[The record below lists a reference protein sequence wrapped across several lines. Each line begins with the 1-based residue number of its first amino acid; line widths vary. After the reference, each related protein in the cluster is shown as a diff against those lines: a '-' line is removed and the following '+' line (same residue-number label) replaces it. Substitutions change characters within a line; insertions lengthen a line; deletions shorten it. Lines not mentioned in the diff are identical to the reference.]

1 MQDFSPSPLPSP
13 VKGEGKTIAR
23 RIDVKAL
30 ILQNS
35 GHEGPGTIE
44 NYLKENKL
52 AYTIVDLSKKGYK
65 LPAPSDYNALIVMG
79 GPMNVYE
86 TDEFP
91 YLIEE
96 EKIIKTAI
104 EKNYLVL
111 GICLGAQMMAKALDA
126 KVTKG
131 KTKEIG
137 WYDINLTEDGIE
149 DKALGPLG
157 NKVKVFQWHGDTF
170 DIPSGAVRLAGS
182 ELFPNQAFRYGKR
195 AYALQFHLEV
205 TEDII
210 KNWIKHGEEEL
221 KPLKGIIDP
230 KKIVDDNKKY
240 IQGFEERGRQFYKNL
255 FKE

>member
-1 MQDFSPSPLPSP
+1 M
-13 VKGEGKTIAR
+13 
-23 RIDVKAL
+23 KAL
-30 ILQNS
+30 ILQNAS
-35 GHEGPGTIE
+35 HEGPGTIE
-44 NYLKENKL
+44 DYLKENKI
-52 AYTIVDLSKKGYK
+52 AYAIVDLAKKGNK
-65 LPAPSDYNALIVMG
+65 IPDLSDYNALIVMG

-86 TDEFP
+86 INEFP

-111 GICLGAQMMAKALDA
+111 GICLGAQMMAKALGA

-137 WYDINLTEDGIE
+137 WYDINLTDDGLK

-157 NKVKVFQWHGDTF
+157 KDIKVFQWHGDTF
-170 DIPSGAVRLAGS
+170 DIPSDAVRLAGS
-182 ELFPNQAFRYGKR
+182 ELFSNQAFRYGER

-210 KNWIKHGEEEL
+210 KDWLKHGEEEL
-221 KPLKGIIDP
+221 KPLKGIIEP
-230 KKIVDDNKKY
+230 KKIVEDNKKY
-240 IQGFEERGRQFYKNL
+240 IKGFEERGRQFYKNL
-255 FKE
+255 FIE

>member
-1 MQDFSPSPLPSP
+1 M
-13 VKGEGKTIAR
+13 
-23 RIDVKAL
+23 KAL
-30 ILQNS
+30 ILQNAS
-35 GHEGPGTIE
+35 HEGAGTIE
-44 NYLKENKL
+44 DYFKKNNI
-52 AYTIVDLSKKGYK
+52 AYTTVDLSKKGYK
-65 LPAPSDYNALIVMG
+65 IPDPSGYNALIVMG

-104 EKNYLVL
+104 ERNYLVL
-111 GICLGAQMMAKALDA
+111 GICLGAQMMAKALGA

-149 DKALGPLG
+149 DKTLGQLG

-210 KNWIKHGEEEL
+210 KNWLKHGEEEL

-240 IQGFEERGRQFYKNL
+240 IRGFEERGITFYKNL

>member
-1 MQDFSPSPLPSP
+1 M
-13 VKGEGKTIAR
+13 
-23 RIDVKAL
+23 KAL
-30 ILQNS
+30 ILQNAS
-35 GHEGPGTIE
+35 HEGPGTIE
-44 NYLKENKL
+44 NYLKENNI
-52 AYTIVDLSKKGYK
+52 AYTTVDLSKKGYK
-65 LPAPSDYNALIVMG
+65 ISDLSDYNALIVMG

-96 EKIIKTAI
+96 EKIIRTAI
-104 EKNYLVL
+104 EKNHLVL
-111 GICLGAQMMAKALDA
+111 GICLGAQMMAKALSA

-137 WYDINLTEDGIE
+137 WYDIALTDDGLK

-157 NKVKVFQWHGDTF
+157 KDIKVFQWHGDTF
-170 DIPSGAVRLAGS
+170 DMPSGAVRLAGS
-182 ELFPNQAFRYGKR
+182 ELFSNQAFRYGKR

-210 KNWIKHGEEEL
+210 KDWIKHGEAEL
-221 KPLKGIIDP
+221 KPLQGLIDP
-230 KKIVDDNKKY
+230 QKIVEDNKKY
-240 IQGFEERGRQFYKNL
+240 IKGFEERGRQFYKNL

>member
-1 MQDFSPSPLPSP
+1 M
-13 VKGEGKTIAR
+13 
-23 RIDVKAL
+23 KAL
-30 ILQNS
+30 ILQNAS
-35 GHEGPGTIE
+35 HEGAGTIE
-44 NYLKENKL
+44 DYFKKNNI
-52 AYTIVDLSKKGYK
+52 AYTTVDLSKKGYK
-65 LPAPSDYNALIVMG
+65 IPDPSDYNALIVMG

-210 KNWIKHGEEEL
+210 KNWLKHGEEEL

-240 IQGFEERGRQFYKNL
+240 IREFEESGRQFYKNL

>member
-1 MQDFSPSPLPSP
+1 M
-13 VKGEGKTIAR
+13 
-23 RIDVKAL
+23 KAL
-30 ILQNS
+30 ILQNAS
-35 GHEGPGTIE
+35 HEGPGTIE
-44 NYLKENKL
+44 NYLKENNI
-52 AYTIVDLSKKGYK
+52 AYTTVDLSKKGYK
-65 LPAPSDYNALIVMG
+65 ISDLSDYNALIVMG

-96 EKIIKTAI
+96 EKIIRTAI
-104 EKNYLVL
+104 EKNHLVL
-111 GICLGAQMMAKALDA
+111 GICLGAQMMAKALSA

-137 WYDINLTEDGIE
+137 WYDIALTDDGLK

-157 NKVKVFQWHGDTF
+157 KDIKVFQWHGDTF
-170 DIPSGAVRLAGS
+170 DMPSGAVRLAGS

-210 KNWIKHGEEEL
+210 KDWIKHGEAEL
-221 KPLKGIIDP
+221 KPLQGLIDP
-230 KKIVDDNKKY
+230 QKIVEDNKKY
-240 IQGFEERGRQFYKNL
+240 IKGFEERGRQFYKNL

>member
-1 MQDFSPSPLPSP
+1 M
-13 VKGEGKTIAR
+13 
-23 RIDVKAL
+23 KAL
-30 ILQNS
+30 ILQNAS
-35 GHEGPGTIE
+35 HEGPGTIE
-44 NYLKENKL
+44 DYLKKNNFP
-52 AYTIVDLSKKGYK
+52 YTIVDLSRKGYEIPD
-65 LPAPSDYNALIVMG
+65 LLDYNALIVMG

-86 TDEFP
+86 TDKFP

-104 EKNYLVL
+104 ERNYLVL
-111 GICLGAQMMAKALDA
+111 GICLGAQMMAKALGA

-137 WYDINLTEDGIE
+137 WYDITLTDDGLE
-149 DKALGPLG
+149 DKAIGPLG
-157 NKVKVFQWHGDTF
+157 KRVKVFQWHGDTF
-170 DIPSGAVRLAGS
+170 DIPAGAVRLAAS

-210 KNWIKHGEEEL
+210 KDWIRHGEAEL

-230 KKIVDDNKKY
+230 KKIVDENKDY
-240 IQGFEERGRQFYKNL
+240 IQGFEERGKQFYRNL

>member
-1 MQDFSPSPLPSP
+1 M
-13 VKGEGKTIAR
+13 
-23 RIDVKAL
+23 KAL
-30 ILQNS
+30 ILQNAS
-35 GHEGPGTIE
+35 HEGAGTIE
-44 NYLKENKL
+44 DYFKKNNI
-52 AYTIVDLSKKGYK
+52 AYTTVDLSKKGYK
-65 LPAPSDYNALIVMG
+65 IPDPSGYNALIVMG

-86 TDEFP
+86 TNEFP

-104 EKNYLVL
+104 ENNYLVL
-111 GICLGAQMMAKALDA
+111 GICLGAQMMAKAFGS

-210 KNWIKHGEEEL
+210 KNWLKHGEEEL

-240 IQGFEERGRQFYKNL
+240 IREFEESGRQFYKNL

>member
-1 MQDFSPSPLPSP
+1 M
-13 VKGEGKTIAR
+13 
-23 RIDVKAL
+23 KAL
-30 ILQNS
+30 ILQNAS
-35 GHEGPGTIE
+35 HEGPGTIE
-44 NYLKENKL
+44 NYLKENKIP
-52 AYTIVDLSKKGYK
+52 YTIVDLAKKGYK
-65 LPAPSDYNALIVMG
+65 IPDASDYNALIVMG

-96 EKIIKTAI
+96 EKIIKKAI

-111 GICLGAQMMAKALDA
+111 GICLGAQMMAKALGA
-126 KVTKG
+126 NVTKG

-137 WYDINLTEDGIE
+137 WYDISLTEDGLE
-149 DKALGPLG
+149 DKALGLLG
-157 NKVKVFQWHGDTF
+157 EKVRVFQWHGDAF
-170 DIPSGAVRLAGS
+170 EIPSGAVRLANS
-182 ELFPNQAFRYGKR
+182 ELFANQAFRYGKR

-210 KNWIKHGEEEL
+210 KNWLKHGEEEL

-230 KKIVDDNKKY
+230 KKIVEDNKKY
-240 IQGFEERGRQFYKNL
+240 IHGFEERGRIFYKNL

>member
-1 MQDFSPSPLPSP
+1 M
-13 VKGEGKTIAR
+13 
-23 RIDVKAL
+23 KAL
-30 ILQNS
+30 ILQNAS
-35 GHEGPGTIE
+35 HEGAGTIE
-44 NYLKENKL
+44 DYFKKNNI
-52 AYTIVDLSKKGYK
+52 AYTTVDLSKKGYK
-65 LPAPSDYNALIVMG
+65 IPDPSGYNALIVMG

-86 TDEFP
+86 TNEFP

-111 GICLGAQMMAKALDA
+111 GICLGAQMMAKALGS

-182 ELFPNQAFRYGKR
+182 ELFVNQAFRYGKR

-205 TEDII
+205 TEEII
-210 KNWIKHGEEEL
+210 KNWLKHGEEEL

-230 KKIVDDNKKY
+230 EKIVDDNKKY

-255 FKE
+255 FV

>member
-1 MQDFSPSPLPSP
+1 M
-13 VKGEGKTIAR
+13 
-23 RIDVKAL
+23 KAL
-30 ILQNS
+30 ILQNAS
-35 GHEGPGTIE
+35 HEGPGTIE
-44 NYLKENKL
+44 NYLKENNI
-52 AYTIVDLSKKGYK
+52 AYTTVDLSKKGYK
-65 LPAPSDYNALIVMG
+65 ISDLSDYNALIVMG

-96 EKIIKTAI
+96 EKIIRTAI
-104 EKNYLVL
+104 EKNHLVL
-111 GICLGAQMMAKALDA
+111 GICLGAQMMAKALSA

-137 WYDINLTEDGIE
+137 WYDIALTDDGLK

-157 NKVKVFQWHGDTF
+157 KDIKVFQWHGDTF
-170 DIPSGAVRLAGS
+170 DMPSGAVRLAGS

-210 KNWIKHGEEEL
+210 KDWIKHGEAEL
-221 KPLKGIIDP
+221 KPLQGLIDP
-230 KKIVDDNKKY
+230 QKIVEDNKKY
-240 IQGFEERGRQFYKNL
+240 IKGFEERGRQFYKNF

>member
-1 MQDFSPSPLPSP
+1 M
-13 VKGEGKTIAR
+13 
-23 RIDVKAL
+23 KAL
-30 ILQNS
+30 ILQNAS
-35 GHEGPGTIE
+35 HEGPGTIE
-44 NYLKENKL
+44 NYLKENNI

-86 TDEFP
+86 TNEFP

-111 GICLGAQMMAKALDA
+111 GICLGAQMMAKALGA

-182 ELFPNQAFRYGKR
+182 ELFANQAFRYGKR
-195 AYALQFHLEV
+195 TYALQFHLEV
-205 TEDII
+205 TEEII
-210 KNWIKHGEEEL
+210 KDWLKHGEEEL

-240 IQGFEERGRQFYKNL
+240 IQGFEERGRTFYKNL

>member
-1 MQDFSPSPLPSP
+1 M
-13 VKGEGKTIAR
+13 
-23 RIDVKAL
+23 KAL
-30 ILQNS
+30 ILQNAS
-35 GHEGPGTIE
+35 HEGPGTIE
-44 NYLKENKL
+44 DYFKKNKI

-65 LPAPSDYNALIVMG
+65 TPDLSDYNALIVMG

-96 EKIIKTAI
+96 EKIIKMAI

-111 GICLGAQMMAKALDA
+111 GICLGAQMMAKALGA

-170 DIPSGAVRLAGS
+170 EIPSGAVRLANS

-205 TEDII
+205 TEGII
-210 KNWIKHGEEEL
+210 KDWIKHGETEL
-221 KPLKGIIDP
+221 KPLQGLIEP
-230 KKIVDDNKKY
+230 QKIVEDNKKY
-240 IQGFEERGRQFYKNL
+240 ILGFEERGRQFYKNL
-255 FKE
+255 F

>member
-1 MQDFSPSPLPSP
+1 
-13 VKGEGKTIAR
+13 
-23 RIDVKAL
+23 VKAL
-30 ILQNS
+30 ILQNAS
-35 GHEGPGTIE
+35 HEGPGTIE
-44 NYLKENKL
+44 NYLKENNI
-52 AYTIVDLSKKGYK
+52 AYTTVDLSKKGYK
-65 LPAPSDYNALIVMG
+65 ISDLSDYNALIVMG

-96 EKIIKTAI
+96 EKIIRTAI
-104 EKNYLVL
+104 EKNHLVL
-111 GICLGAQMMAKALDA
+111 GICLGAQMMAKALSA

-137 WYDINLTEDGIE
+137 WYDIALTDDGLK

-157 NKVKVFQWHGDTF
+157 KDIKVFQWHGDTF
-170 DIPSGAVRLAGS
+170 DMPSGAVRLAGS

-210 KNWIKHGEEEL
+210 KDWIKHGEAEL
-221 KPLKGIIDP
+221 KPLQGLIDP
-230 KKIVDDNKKY
+230 QKIVEDNKKY
-240 IQGFEERGRQFYKNL
+240 IKGFEERGRQFYKNL